1 MSAESQPNTVSSLVT
16 EYLDQPPSSLEF
28 CPDDPYYFVVGT
40 YLLQETQESA
50 EEKKSETEQE
60 DEDKEIGP
68 RSVMQIKTGSL
79 QLWHLDVT
87 ASKLCVQSLAAIKK
101 LTSKETH

>member
-1 MSAESQPNTVSSLVT
+1 MGSSGGLKQDLDS
-16 EYLDQPPSSLEF
+16 YLSRNSTSGGISLPKTSLGKWF
-28 CPDDPYYFVVGT
+28 R
-40 YLLQETQESA
+40 
-50 EEKKSETEQE
+50 KTEQE

-87 ASKLCVQSLAAIKK
+87 ASKLCVQSLLAIIK
-101 LTSKETH
+101 LTSEETH